1 MSHGDTRVNAV
12 LRSGAV
18 MSVPR
23 LLLVR
28 DPRFR
33 DHTPDG
39 HHPERPERLDAIDAA
54 LGDLE
59 TLSNRLGELEPR
71 EADDEELLRAHSK
84 RHLDALRRVDGQRAQ
99 LDADTYTS
107 PRSVEVARLAAG
119 ATIDLARSIARGD
132 APSGFAL
139 VRPPGHHAESGR
151 SMGFCLVNQ
160 LAVAAR
166 ALQADGV
173 ERIAI
178 VDWDV
183 HHGNGTQEIFEGERD
198 VLYLSLHQFP
208 WYPGTGAV
216 DEHGTGPGEGATVN
230 LPLPAGCGDAEY
242 GAVLDAVAVPVLRE
256 FAPEIVLVSAGFD
269 AHARDPLGS
278 MQLSS
283 AAFARFAAEIRA
295 LAEETCGGRLML
307 ALEGGYDLEALGE
320 AATAVIE
327 TLAEPENPGFV
338 HPSGTKASR
347 RLVET
352 HREAHARS
360 WPSLRHVSRITG

>member
-1 MSHGDTRVNAV
+1 MP
-12 LRSGAV
+12 
-18 MSVPR
+18 VPR
-23 LLLVR
+23 PLLVR

-33 DHTPDG
+33 DHAPTGD
-39 HHPERPERLDAIDAA
+39 HPERPERLDAIDAA
-54 LGDLE
+54 LGDLAD
-59 TLSNRLGELEPR
+59 RVDELAPR
-71 EADDEELLRAHSK
+71 EADDEELLRAHG
-84 RHLDALRRVDGQRAQ
+84 RQHLDALRRVEGKCAQ
-99 LDADTYTS
+99 LDPDTYTS
-107 PRSVEVARLAAG
+107 PHSVEVARLAAG
-119 ATIDLARSIARGD
+119 ATIDLSRSVARGD

-160 LAVAAR
+160 VAVAAR

-208 WYPGTGAV
+208 WYPGTGAL

-242 GAVLDAVAVPVLRE
+242 GAVFDAVAVPVLRE
-256 FAPEIVLVSAGFD
+256 FAPEMVLVSAGFD
-269 AHARDPLGS
+269 AHARDPLAS

-295 LAEETCGGRLML
+295 LAEETCGGRLVL
-307 ALEGGYDLEALGE
+307 ALEGGYDLEALGQ
-320 AATAVIE
+320 ATAAVVE

-338 HPSGTKASR
+338 HPSGTEVSR
-347 RLVET
+347 QVVEI
-352 HREAHARS
+352 HREAHAAN
-360 WPSLRHVSRITG
+360 WPSLRHVSGITG